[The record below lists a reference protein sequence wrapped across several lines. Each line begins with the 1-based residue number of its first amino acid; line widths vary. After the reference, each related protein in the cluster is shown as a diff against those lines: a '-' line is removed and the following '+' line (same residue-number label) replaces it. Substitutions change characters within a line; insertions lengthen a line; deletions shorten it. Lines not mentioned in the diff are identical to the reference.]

1 MESKNEFVI
10 GTLSREDISMQ
21 GYNPD
26 ELSDDQMKEIAS
38 QILQRSLDSE
48 DYWDVI
54 RKHCEKNKVGKYDSE
69 IKNNSFSVNMSFCVC
84 PYSENKDIDDIRK
97 RFKAGIISY
106 IEEFIRD
113 NDLKESIMFNM

>member
-10 GTLSREDISMQ
+10 GTLSREDISIQ

-54 RKHCEKNKVGKYDSE
+54 RKYCEKNKVGKYDSE
-69 IKNNSFSVNMSFCVC
+69 IKNNSFSVNMSFLRM
-84 PYSENKDIDDIRK
+84 SIFRK
-97 RFKAGIISY
+97 QGY
-106 IEEFIRD
+106 
-113 NDLKESIMFNM
+113 